1 MNRIDEAGHR
11 LTEKPMNPSLTQ
23 RGAEP
28 GAADE
33 VDDPGVIGLREIVA
47 RERPQ
52 YTSVGEM
59 VLGVLRQAIL
69 TAALAPDMPLRQDKL
84 AELLGVSRM
93 PIRNALLQLEAEGL
107 VTFHAFRGAR
117 VRALSGEQLLE
128 MYEIRRV
135 LESFALR
142 RAVDEMIPQR
152 LEQIEKL
159 ALELDGATSGAEFAE
174 RSFSFYRALY
184 DADRHPIL
192 VDHIERLH
200 GDVGRYWI
208 GRRVLPSGES
218 AHATLLEWV
227 RRGDA
232 DAAVKWLDEH
242 LDRVATELVRAIAEG
257 DVAE

>member
-1 MNRIDEAGHR
+1 MRAD
-11 LTEKPMNPSLTQ
+11 
-23 RGAEP
+23 AEP
-28 GAADE
+28 STDGDA
-33 VDDPGVIGLREIVA
+33 DDPSVIGLREIVA

-52 YTSVGEM
+52 YTSVGEL

-69 TAALAPDMPLRQDKL
+69 TAALPPDMPLRQDRL
-84 AELLGVSRM
+84 AEELGVSRM
-93 PIRNALLQLEAEGL
+93 PVRNALLQLEAEGL
-107 VTFHAFRGAR
+107 VTFHSYRGAR

-135 LESFALR
+135 LEGFALR
-142 RAVDEMIPQR
+142 RAVQEMTPER

-159 ALELDGATSGAEFAE
+159 ACALDGATSGAEFAE

-200 GDVGRYWI
+200 ADVGRYWI
-208 GRRVLPSGES
+208 GRRVLPFGES
-218 AHATLLEWV
+218 AHATLLECA

-232 DAAVKWLDEH
+232 DAAVRWLDEH
-242 LDRVATELVRAIAEG
+242 LDRVATELVRIVREG
-257 DVAE
+257 GVPPVGAT